1 MCLVRKEVRTR
12 RERPSRVGGSSL
24 DNIAGLLFSDDRLK
38 RVGDRDAILC
48 EGRRISYGELADL
61 VVGAGR
67 ALEARG
73 LRAGDRVVL
82 RLRDTELLVGAIFG
96 AMHVGLVPVIL
107 ALHVTG
113 GDLRHVLEDTRAA
126 LLVDEDDAD
135 DDAPLPVKRMRA
147 GELARVQTAPASSAR
162 LDAVAGGREAF
173 WLFSSGT
180 TGPMKGVV
188 HGHHDLAPVVAYH
201 RDALEMGPGTRIF
214 CTSRL
219 SFAYA
224 IGNACL
230 APLALGATIV
240 MQPDWP
246 TPENSLETIEATRP
260 EIVFSVPTLYRNWL
274 ELPAGQLGPL
284 RRVGRFVSAG
294 EALPPSIA
302 ERWTAL
308 TGRPIFDCFGC
319 TETVFFAFATPPGR
333 PKPGSVGFPCAE
345 VETRLCDDNDQPVAP
360 GETGR
365 LLIRHPFVALGYGPA
380 AAHAENRFRDGW
392 FATGD
397 VFRRDDDGYW
407 HHCGREDEWLKI
419 AGRWMSIKD
428 LEEAAGG
435 FEGVAQAVAVA
446 ARDTDGF
453 MRVALFVMPGD
464 GDEHGAFVTRIE
476 GFLDERL
483 PHYKQPKW
491 IRIVDDL
498 PRTATGKVRK
508 AELRRMIEDQPA

>member
-1 MCLVRKEVRTR
+1 
-12 RERPSRVGGSSL
+12 L
-24 DNIAGLLFSDDRLK
+24 DNIAGALFSGTLLG
-38 RVGDRDAILC
+38 RVSNRDAILC

-61 VVGAGR
+61 VIRTGH
-67 ALEARG
+67 ALREQG
-73 LRAGDRVVL
+73 LRTGERVVF
-82 RLRDTELLVGAIFG
+82 RLRDTELLVGGLFG
-96 AMHVGLVPVIL
+96 AMYGGLVPVIL
-107 ALHVTG
+107 ALHASDD
-113 GDLRHVLEDTRAA
+113 DLRYVIEDTGAA
-126 LLVDEDDAD
+126 LVVDEDDRANAD
-135 DDAPLPVKRMRA
+135 ARPLPITRMGA
-147 GELARVQTAPASSAR
+147 GEFAR
-162 LDAVAGGREAF
+162 LQQSPVPAGGFAPVSGGREAF

-180 TGPMKGVV
+180 TGRMKGVV
-188 HGHHDLAPVVAYH
+188 HAHHDLAPVTAYH
-201 RDALEMGPGTRIF
+201 RNALNMGPGTRIF

-230 APLALGATIV
+230 APLAVGATMV

-260 EIVFSVPTLYRNWL
+260 EVVFSVPTLYRHWL
-274 ELPAGQLGPL
+274 ELPAGQLEPM

-308 TGRPIFDCFGC
+308 TGRPIFDCYGC
-319 TETVFFAFATPPGR
+319 SETVFFIFATPPER

-345 VETRLCDDNDQPVAP
+345 VETRLCDENDQPVAP

-365 LLIRHPFVALGYGPA
+365 LLIRHPFLALGYGPA
-380 AAHAENRFRDGW
+380 AAHAQKRFRDGW

-397 VFRRDDDGYW
+397 VFRRDDGGYW
-407 HHCGREDEWLKI
+407 RHSGREDDWLKI

-428 LEEAAGG
+428 LEETAGG
-435 FEGVAQAVAVA
+435 FDGVAEAVAVA
-446 ARDTDGF
+446 ARDADGF
-453 MRVALFVMPGD
+453 MRVALFAVLGD
-464 GDEHGAFVTRIE
+464 GEEHETFVTRIG
-476 GFLDERL
+476 GFLDGRL

-491 IRIVDDL
+491 IRVVDEL

-508 AELRRMIEDQPA
+508 AELRKMIEEQPA

>member
-1 MCLVRKEVRTR
+1 M
-12 RERPSRVGGSSL
+12 
-24 DNIAGLLFSDDRLK
+24 DNIAGMLFSDDHLK

-61 VVGAGR
+61 VVGVGR
-67 ALEARG
+67 ALEAQG
-73 LRAGDRVVL
+73 LHAGGRVVL

-113 GDLRHVLEDTRAA
+113 DDLRHVLEDTRAA
-126 LLVDEDDAD
+126 LLVDEDDAED
-135 DDAPLPVKRMRA
+135 DDGPLPVKRMRA
-147 GELARVQTAPASSAR
+147 GDLARMQAVAGSSGR
-162 LDAVAGGREAF
+162 PDAVAAGGEAF

-230 APLALGATIV
+230 APLAVGATIV
-240 MQPDWP
+240 LQPDWP
-246 TPENSLETIEATRP
+246 TPKNSLEMIEATQP
-260 EIVFSVPTLYRNWL
+260 EVVFSVPTLYRHWL
-274 ELPAGQLGPL
+274 ELPAGQLEPM
-284 RRVGRFVSAG
+284 RRVGRFASAG

-308 TGRPIFDCFGC
+308 IGRPIFDCYGC
-319 TETVFFAFATPPGR
+319 SETVFFIFATPPDR
-333 PKPGSVGFPCAE
+333 PKPGSVGHPCTE
-345 VETRLCDDNDQPVAP
+345 VETQLCDEKDQPVAL

-380 AAHAENRFRDGW
+380 AAHAQKRFRDGW

-397 VFRRDDDGYW
+397 VFRRDDEGYW

-428 LEEAAGG
+428 LEETAGG
-435 FEGVAQAVAVA
+435 FDGVGEAIAVA
-446 ARDTDGF
+446 AHDADGF
-453 MRVALFVMPGD
+453 MRVALFVVLGD
-464 GDEHGAFVTRIE
+464 GDEHETFVARMT

-491 IRIVDDL
+491 IRVVDDL
-498 PRTATGKVRK
+498 PRTVTGKVRK
-508 AELRRMIEDQPA
+508 AELKQMIEEQPA

>member
-1 MCLVRKEVRTR
+1 
-12 RERPSRVGGSSL
+12 L
-24 DNIAGLLFSDDRLK
+24 DNIAGMLFSDDRLK

-61 VVGAGR
+61 AVRAGR
-67 ALEARG
+67 ALEAQG

-107 ALHVTG
+107 ALHVSD
-113 GDLRHVLEDTRAA
+113 GDLRHVLEDTRAV
-126 LLVDEDDAD
+126 LLVDEDDAED
-135 DDAPLPVKRMRA
+135 GDAPLPVKRLRA
-147 GELARVQTAPASSAR
+147 GDLARMHAAAVPSGTP
-162 LDAVAGGREAF
+162 DAVQGGDEAF

-201 RDALEMGPGTRIF
+201 RDTLGMGPGTLIF

-230 APLALGATIV
+230 APLAVGATMV
-240 MQPDWP
+240 MQPGWP

-260 EIVFSVPTLYRNWL
+260 EVVFSVPTLYRHWL
-274 ELPAGQLGPL
+274 ELSAGQLEPM
-284 RRVGRFVSAG
+284 RRVARFVSAG
-294 EALPPSIA
+294 EALPASIA

-308 TGRPIFDCFGC
+308 TGRPIFDCYGC
-319 TETVFFAFATPPGR
+319 SETVFFIFATPPDR
-333 PKPGSVGFPCAE
+333 PRPGSVGYPCAE
-345 VETRLCDDNDQPVAP
+345 VETRLCDEKDQPVVP

-365 LLIRHPFVALGYGPA
+365 LLIRHPFVALGYGPG
-380 AAHAENRFRDGW
+380 AAHAQKRFQDGW

-397 VFRRDDDGYW
+397 VFRRDDEGYW

-419 AGRWMSIKD
+419 AGRWMSIQD
-428 LEEAAGG
+428 LEETAGG
-435 FEGVAQAVAVA
+435 FDGVAEAVAVA

-453 MRVALFVMPGD
+453 MRVALFVVLGD
-464 GDEHGAFVTRIE
+464 GDEHEMFVTRMT

-491 IRIVDDL
+491 IRVVDEL

-508 AELRRMIEDQPA
+508 AELRQMIEGQPA

>member
-1 MCLVRKEVRTR
+1 M
-12 RERPSRVGGSSL
+12 G
-24 DNIAGLLFSDDRLK
+24 NIAGMLFSDDHLK
-38 RVGDRDAILC
+38 RVRDRDAILC

-61 VVGAGR
+61 VVRAGK
-67 ALEARG
+67 ALEAQG

-82 RLRDTELLVGAIFG
+82 RLRDTELLVGGIFG

-107 ALHVTG
+107 ALHVSG

-126 LLVDEDDAD
+126 LLVDEDDGED
-135 DDAPLPVKRMRA
+135 RDAPFPVKRMRA
-147 GELARVQTAPASSAR
+147 GDLARSQVSPISPGAR
-162 LDAVAGGREAF
+162 NEGAGGREAF

-201 RDALEMGPGTRIF
+201 QNALGMGPGTRIF

-230 APLALGATIV
+230 APLAVGATMV

-246 TPENSLETIEATRP
+246 TPENSLETIEATQP
-260 EIVFSVPTLYRNWL
+260 EVVFSVPTLYRHWL
-274 ELPAGQLGPL
+274 ELPAGQLEPM

-308 TGRPIFDCFGC
+308 TGRPIFDCYGC
-319 TETVFFAFATPPGR
+319 SETVFFIFATPPER

-345 VETRLCDDNDQPVAP
+345 VETRLCDENDQPVAP

-365 LLIRHPFVALGYGPA
+365 LLIRHPFLALGYGPA
-380 AAHAENRFRDGW
+380 AAHAQKRFRDGW

-397 VFRRDDDGYW
+397 VFRRDDGGYW

-419 AGRWMSIKD
+419 AGRWMSIRD
-428 LEEAAGG
+428 LEETAGG
-435 FEGVAQAVAVA
+435 FDGVAEAVAVA
-446 ARDTDGF
+446 ARDADGF
-453 MRVALFVMPGD
+453 MRVALFAVLGD
-464 GDEHGAFVTRIE
+464 GEEHETFVTRIG
-476 GFLDERL
+476 GFLDGRL

-491 IRIVDDL
+491 IRVVDEL

-508 AELRRMIEDQPA
+508 AELRKMIEEQPA

>member
-1 MCLVRKEVRTR
+1 
-12 RERPSRVGGSSL
+12 L
-24 DNIAGLLFSDDRLK
+24 DNIARQLFSRDNLE
-38 RVGDRDAILC
+38 RVGGRDAILC

-61 VVGAGR
+61 AFRTGL
-67 ALEARG
+67 ALESLG
-73 LRAGDRVVL
+73 LGAGDRVVL

-96 AMHVGLVPVIL
+96 TMHVGLVPVIL

-113 GDLRHVLEDTRAA
+113 SDLRHVLEDTRAA
-126 LLVDEDDAD
+126 LLVDEDDAAD

-147 GELARVQTAPASSAR
+147 GDLARMQAVPACSGTP
-162 LDAVAGGREAF
+162 DAVPSGREAF

-201 RDALEMGPGTRIF
+201 RNALGMGPGTRIF

-230 APLALGATIV
+230 APLAVGATLV
-240 MQPDWP
+240 LQPDWP

-260 EIVFSVPTLYRNWL
+260 EIVFSVPTLYRHWL
-274 ELPAGQLGPL
+274 ELPARQLEPMH
-284 RRVGRFVSAG
+284 RVGRFVSAG
-294 EALPPSIA
+294 EALPASIA

-308 TGRPIFDCFGC
+308 TGRPIFDCYGC
-319 TETVFFAFATPPGR
+319 SETVFFIFATPADR
-333 PKPGSVGFPCAE
+333 PKPGSVGFPCAK
-345 VETRLCDDNDQPVAP
+345 VETRLCDENDQPVAP

-365 LLIRHPFVALGYGPA
+365 LIIRHPFLALGYGPA
-380 AAHAENRFRDGW
+380 AAHAQKRFQEGW

-397 VFRRDDDGYW
+397 VYRRDEEGYW
-407 HHCGREDEWLKI
+407 YHCGREDDWLKI

-428 LEEAAGG
+428 LEETAGG
-435 FEGVAQAVAVA
+435 FDGIAEAVAVA
-446 ARDTDGF
+446 ARDADGF
-453 MRVALFVMPGD
+453 MRVALFVVLDD
-464 GDEHGAFVTRIE
+464 GEEHEEFLTRIE
-476 GFLDERL
+476 GFLDDRL

-491 IRIVDDL
+491 IRVVDEL

-508 AELRRMIEDQPA
+508 AELRQTIEEQPA

>member
-1 MCLVRKEVRTR
+1 
-12 RERPSRVGGSSL
+12 L
-24 DNIAGLLFSDDRLK
+24 DNIVGMLFSDDHLK

-48 EGRRISYGELADL
+48 EGRRISYAELADL
-61 VVGAGR
+61 VVRAGR
-67 ALEARG
+67 ALEAQG

-126 LLVDEDDAD
+126 LLVDEDDAED
-135 DDAPLPVKRMRA
+135 DDAPLSLKRMRA
-147 GELARVQTAPASSAR
+147 GDIARMQPAAVPSET
-162 LDAVAGGREAF
+162 LDAVQGGGEAF

-201 RDALEMGPGTRIF
+201 RNTLEMGPGTRIF

-230 APLALGATIV
+230 APLALGATIF

-260 EIVFSVPTLYRNWL
+260 DIVFSVPTLYRHWL
-274 ELPAGQLGPL
+274 ELSAAQLEPM

-308 TGRPIFDCFGC
+308 TGRPIFDCYGC
-319 TETVFFAFATPPGR
+319 SETVFFIFATPPDR
-333 PKPGSVGFPCAE
+333 PKPGSVGYPCAE
-345 VETRLCDDNDQPVAP
+345 VEIRICDEKNQPVAP

-365 LLIRHPFVALGYGPA
+365 LLIRHPFLALGYGPA
-380 AAHAENRFRDGW
+380 AAHAQSRFQDGW

-397 VFRRDDDGYW
+397 VFRRDDEGYW
-407 HHCGREDEWLKI
+407 YHCGREDEWLKI
-419 AGRWMSIKD
+419 AGRWMSIRD
-428 LEEAAGG
+428 LEETAGG
-435 FEGVAQAVAVA
+435 FDGVAEAVAVA
-446 ARDTDGF
+446 ARDADGF
-453 MRVALFVMPGD
+453 MRVALFVVLGD
-464 GDEHGAFVTRIE
+464 GEEPGTFVARII

-491 IRIVDDL
+491 IRVVDEL

-508 AELRRMIEDQPA
+508 AELRQRIEEQPA

>member
-1 MCLVRKEVRTR
+1 M
-12 RERPSRVGGSSL
+12 G
-24 DNIAGLLFSDDRLK
+24 NIAGMLFSGDHLE

-48 EGRRISYGELADL
+48 EGRRISYGELVDL
-61 VVGAGR
+61 VVRAGR
-67 ALEARG
+67 ALEAQG

-126 LLVDEDDAD
+126 LLVDEDDAED
-135 DDAPLPVKRMRA
+135 EDAPLPVKRMRV
-147 GELARVQTAPASSAR
+147 GELARLPVPSVSSGR

-201 RDALEMGPGTRIF
+201 RNALEMGPGTRIF

-230 APLALGATIV
+230 APLAVGATIV

-246 TPENSLETIEATRP
+246 TPENSLEMIEGSRP

-274 ELPAGQLGPL
+274 ELPAGQLEPL
-284 RRVGRFVSAG
+284 RRVDRFVSAG

-302 ERWTAL
+302 ERWETL
-308 TGRPIFDCFGC
+308 IGRPIFDCYGC
-319 TETVFFAFATPPGR
+319 SETVFFAFATPPDR
-333 PKPGSVGFPCAE
+333 RKPGSVGFPCVE
-345 VETRLCDDNDQPVAP
+345 VGTRLCDEKEQPVAA

-380 AAHAENRFRDGW
+380 AAHAQSRFQDGW

-397 VFRRDDDGYW
+397 VFRRDDEGYW
-407 HHCGREDEWLKI
+407 YHFGREDDWLKI

-428 LEEAAGG
+428 LEETAGG
-435 FEGVAQAVAVA
+435 FDGVAEAVAVA
-446 ARDTDGF
+446 ARDADGF
-453 MRVALFVMPGD
+453 MRVALFVVLCD
-464 GDEHGAFVTRIE
+464 GEDPEKFVTRIE
-476 GFLDERL
+476 GFLDRRL

-491 IRIVDDL
+491 IRVVDDL

-508 AELRRMIEDQPA
+508 AELRQMIEEHAA